1 MKEKDITEL
10 HRLNQIVDALIKYRK
25 KNNGDKKI

>member
-10 HRLNQIVDALIKYRK
+10 HRLNQIADALIKYRK
-25 KNNGDKKI
+25 KRQWR